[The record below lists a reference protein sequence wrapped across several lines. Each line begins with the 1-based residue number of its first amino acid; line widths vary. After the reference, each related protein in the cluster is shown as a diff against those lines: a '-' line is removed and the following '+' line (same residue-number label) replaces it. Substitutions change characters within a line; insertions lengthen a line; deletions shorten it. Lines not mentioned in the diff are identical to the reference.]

1 MGWYL
6 RKSFGIGPIRLNL
19 SKSGLGLSAGIKGL
33 RIGTGPR
40 DSYIHGGRE
49 GLYYRQSL
57 GSRSKPGE
65 LAQEPMSED
74 TELGAIDRPEEPV
87 QGSQKEAGSSF
98 WSAFWRGIFGGL
110 MRGR

>member
-1 MGWYL
+1 MGWFL

-19 SKSGLGLSAGIKGL
+19 SKSGFGLSAGIKGL

-40 DSYIHGGRE
+40 GRYIHGGRE

-57 GSRSKPGE
+57 QSRSKPGE

-74 TELGAIDRPEEPV
+74 TEVAAIERREEQV
-87 QGSQKEAGSSF
+87 QASQETTGSSF
-98 WSAFWRGIFGGL
+98 WSAFWRRIFGGL